1 MRFNK
6 IFASMLFVG
15 ASFSGN
21 GWAESFQPF
30 EVTDIQ
36 VEGLQRVALGAAL
49 LSLPVRV
56 GDTVDEIKL
65 QQAIKSLYGSTNFE
79 NISVSHEDGILYVTV
94 KERPTISII
103 SFDGNKD
110 IKDEQLQESLD
121 GSGVKTGESLDRT
134 MLSGIEKGL
143 QDFYYGVGKYGAKVE
158 AQIINLPR
166 NRVELKFKFTEGL
179 AAEIRQINVVG
190 NTVFS
195 DSELISMLELKDYVA
210 WWDLFGERRYQKQ
223 KLQADLETI
232 KTYYHNQGYIRFN
245 VTSTQ
250 VAMTPDRKGL
260 YITINVDEGEKYK
273 VKEVNLIGD
282 LMGREALMKSIL
294 PIKAGN
300 MYNGADVTFTEEMY
314 SKYLGRFGYAY
325 PEVKTY
331 PEIDDDAKE
340 VVLNINIKPGKRV
353 YVRSINFTG
362 NTVTKDEVM
371 RRELR
376 QMEGAWLN
384 SAQIEQSKLRLNRLG
399 YFETVDAETI
409 QVPGSDDLVDVA
421 VTVKEQPSGSFN
433 AGVGY
438 GTESGVSLQFGVEQ
452 NNFLGTG
459 NQAGISINTNK
470 YSRSANLS
478 FTDPYFTKDAV
489 SLGGSVYWNEFD
501 ANEANLERYKN
512 QSYGVA
518 LNSGF
523 PINEYNRL
531 NGGIGYRHNT
541 ISEISAYEQALRFYN
556 VYRETD
562 DPNSDLSFD
571 NFELNAGWYRS
582 TLNRGT
588 FPTDGSSQR
597 LSGKMT
603 VPGSDLQYF
612 KTDFDTNF
620 YFPLTPQHGFVLLAR
635 ARLGYSNGYGQFKD
649 NDQILPFWE
658 NYYSGG
664 SSSLRGFKSN
674 SVGPRSFYAYRGSDQ
689 CSPDVSGDG
698 CSIASPG
705 DPTQIQVSQGR
716 SIGGNAIAT
725 ASFEMIVPTP
735 FLDEAYTN
743 SVRTSFFV
751 DAGNVWDTEF
761 DYESYRYLPADQF
774 SKLED
779 YSDPARLRASWGM
792 SVQWL
797 SPMGPMV
804 FSLAWPLKE
813 YEDDE
818 TEIFSFNI
826 GKTF

>member
-1 MRFNK
+1 MRLNK
-6 IFASMLFVG
+6 IFASMLLVG
-15 ASFSGN
+15 ASFSGK
-21 GWAESFQPF
+21 GWAASFQPF

-36 VEGLQRVALGAAL
+36 VQGLQRVALGAAL
-49 LSLPVRV
+49 LNIPIKV
-56 GDTVDEIKL
+56 GDTVDETRL
-65 QQAIKSLYGSTNFE
+65 RQAIKSLYASTNFE
-79 NISVSHEDGILYVTV
+79 HVEVTRDGSVLVISV
-94 KERPTISII
+94 KERPTISVV
-103 SFDGNKD
+103 SFEGNKD

-121 GSGVKTGESLDRT
+121 GSGVKVGESLDRT
-134 MLSGIEKGL
+134 MLSGIEKSL

-158 AQIINLPR
+158 AQVINLPR

-195 DSELISMLELKDYVA
+195 DSELIGMLELKDYVA

-232 KTYYHNQGYIRFN
+232 KTFYHNRGYIRFE

-260 YITINVDEGEKYK
+260 YITINVNEGEPYK
-273 VKEVNLIGD
+273 VKDINLTGE
-282 LMGREALMKSIL
+282 LMGREEVMEAIL
-294 PIKAGN
+294 PMKVGDT
-300 MYNGADVTFTEEMY
+300 YNGADVTFTEEMY

-331 PEIDDDAKE
+331 PEIDDENKE
-340 VVLNINIKPGKRV
+340 VTLNINVKPGKRV

-362 NTVTKDEVM
+362 NQVTKDEVL

-384 SAQIEQSKLRLNRLG
+384 SAQVEQSKARLDRLG
-399 YFETVDAETI
+399 YFETVDTETV
-409 QVPGSDDLVDVA
+409 QVPGTDDLVDVA
-421 VTVKEQPSGSFN
+421 FKVKEQPSGSFN

-438 GTESGVSLQFGVEQ
+438 GTESGLSLQLGVQQ

-459 NQAGISINTNK
+459 NQAGVSLNTNR
-470 YSRSANLS
+470 YSKSVNLS
-478 FTDPYFTKDAV
+478 YTDPYFTKDGV
-489 SLGGSVYWNEFD
+489 SLGGNIFWNEFD
-501 ANEANLERYKN
+501 AEQANLERYKN
-512 QSYGVA
+512 SSYGITV
-518 LNSGF
+518 NSGF
-523 PINEYNRL
+523 PINEYNRI
-531 NGGIGYRHNT
+531 NGGLGYRHNS

-556 VYRETD
+556 IYR
-562 DPNSDLSFD
+562 DPNDPEADLSFD
-571 NFELNAGWYRS
+571 NFEASLGWYRS

-588 FPTDGSSQR
+588 FPTAGSSQR
-597 LSGKMT
+597 LSGKVT
-603 VPGSDLQYF
+603 IPGSDLQYF
-612 KTDFDTNF
+612 KTDFNTSF
-620 YFPLTPQHGFVLLAR
+620 YFPINRSHSFVLMTK
-635 ARLGYSNGYGQFKD
+635 ARLGYANGYGKFND

-674 SVGPRSFYAYRGSDQ
+674 SVGPRSFYLYRGSESCAPDISGDP
-689 CSPDVSGDG
+689 CSLPGDINKVTVSG
-698 CSIASPG
+698 
-705 DPTQIQVSQGR
+705 GR

-725 ASFEMIVPTP
+725 ASLELIVPTP

-761 DYESYRYLPADQF
+761 DIDSYSYLPATEFEQLD
-774 SKLED
+774 D
-779 YSDPARLRASWGM
+779 YSDPSRIRASAGM

-804 FSLAWPLKE
+804 FSLAWPIKE
-813 YEDDE
+813 YEDDD

>member
-1 MRFNK
+1 MRLNK
-6 IFASMLFVG
+6 IFASMILVG

-21 GWAESFQPF
+21 GWADNFQPF

-49 LSLPVRV
+49 LSLPVKV
-56 GDTVDEIKL
+56 GDTVDQVKL
-65 QQAIKSLYGSTNFE
+65 QQAIKSLYGSANFE
-79 NISVSHEDGILYVTV
+79 LIDVSHENGVIFVKV
-94 KERPTISII
+94 KERPTISVIT
-103 SFDGNKD
+103 FDGNKD
-110 IKDEQLQESLD
+110 IKEEQLQESLD
-121 GSGVKTGESLDRT
+121 DSGVKIGESLDRT
-134 MLSGIEKGL
+134 MITGIEKGL

-158 AQIINLPR
+158 AQVINLPR
-166 NRVELKFKFTEGL
+166 NRVELKFKFVEGL

-195 DSELISMLELKDYVA
+195 DSELIEMLELKDYVA

-260 YITINVDEGEKYK
+260 YVTINVDEGEKYK
-273 VKEVNLIGD
+273 VKEVNLTGE
-282 LMGREALMKSIL
+282 LMGREALLRAIL
-294 PIKAGN
+294 PIKTGET
-300 MYNGADVTFTEEMY
+300 YNGGTVTFTEEMY

-331 PEIDDDAKE
+331 PEIDDDTKE
-340 VVLNINIKPGKRV
+340 VVLNINVMPGKRV

-371 RRELR
+371 RRQLR

-384 SAQIEQSKLRLNRLG
+384 SDQIETSKLNLNRLG
-399 YFETVDAETI
+399 YFDTVDTETI
-409 QVPGSDDLVDVA
+409 QIPGSDDLVDVEFN
-421 VTVKEQPSGSFN
+421 VKEQPSGSFN
-433 AGVGY
+433 AGIGY
-438 GTESGVSLQFGVEQ
+438 GTESGMSLQLGVEQ

-459 NQAGISINTNK
+459 NQAGFSINTNK
-470 YSRSANLS
+470 YQKSANLS
-478 FTDPYFTKDAV
+478 YTNPYWTKDGV
-489 SLGGSVYWNEFD
+489 SLGGSIYWSEFD

-512 QSYGVA
+512 SSYGVA
-518 LNSGF
+518 LTSGF
-523 PINEYNRL
+523 PINEVNRIH
-531 NGGIGYRHNT
+531 GGVGYRHNT
-541 ISEISAYEQALRFYN
+541 ISEVSAYEQALRFYN
-556 VYRETD
+556 VYRESE
-562 DPNSDLSFD
+562 DPESDLSFD
-571 NFELNAGWYRS
+571 NFELSTGWSRS

-597 LSGKMT
+597 LNGKMT

-620 YFPLTPQHGFVLLAR
+620 YFPLNRKQSFIFLAR
-635 ARLGYSNGYGQFKD
+635 GRVGYANGYGKFNQ
-649 NDQILPFWE
+649 NDQIMPFWE

-664 SSSLRGFKSN
+664 NTSLRGFKSN
-674 SVGPRSFYAYRGSDQ
+674 SVGPRSFFMYRGSEP
-689 CSPDVSGDG
+689 CSPDASGDG
-698 CSIASPG
+698 CSLPG
-705 DPTQIQVSQGR
+705 DPNTIQVSQGR
-716 SIGGNAIAT
+716 SIGGNALAT
-725 ASFEMIVPTP
+725 ASLELIVPTP
-735 FLDEAYTN
+735 FLDEAYSN
-743 SVRTSFFV
+743 SVRTSFFI

-761 DYESYRYLPADQF
+761 DYDSYRTLPAEQF

-779 YSDPARLRASWGM
+779 YSDPARLRASYGM

-813 YEDDE
+813 YEDDD

>member
-49 LSLPVRV
+49 LSLPVKV
-56 GDTVDEIKL
+56 GDTVDEVKL

-79 NISVSHEDGILYVTV
+79 NISVSHEDGILFVTV

-103 SFDGNKD
+103 SFEGNKD

-121 GSGVKTGESLDRT
+121 GSGVKAGESLDRT

-166 NRVELKFKFTEGL
+166 NRVELKFNFTEGL

-195 DSELISMLELKDYVA
+195 DSELISMIELKDYVA

-232 KTYYHNQGYIRFN
+232 KTYYHNQGYIRFE

-260 YITINVDEGEKYK
+260 YITINVDEGETYK

-282 LMGREALMKSIL
+282 LMGREALMKAIL

-331 PEIDDDAKE
+331 PEIDDESKE

-362 NTVTKDEVM
+362 NTVTKDEVL

-421 VTVKEQPSGSFN
+421 ITVKEQPSGSFN

-459 NQAGISINTNK
+459 NQAGLSINTNK

-478 FTDPYFTKDAV
+478 FTNPYFTKDGV

-523 PINEYNRL
+523 PINESNRL

-562 DPNSDLSFD
+562 DANSDLSFD

-597 LSGKMT
+597 LSGKVT

-635 ARLGYSNGYGQFKD
+635 ARLGYSNGYGQFND

-674 SVGPRSFYAYRGSDQ
+674 SVGPRSFYLYRGSEQ
-689 CSPDVSGDG
+689 CAPDISGDG
-698 CSIASPG
+698 CSLPG
-705 DPTQIQVSQGR
+705 DPNTIQVSQGR

-761 DYESYRYLPADQF
+761 DYDSYRTLPADQF
-774 SKLED
+774 TKLED
-779 YSDPARLRASWGM
+779 YSDPERIRASWGM

>member
-1 MRFNK
+1 MRLNK

-15 ASFSGN
+15 ASYAGN
-21 GWAESFQPF
+21 GWANTFQPF

-49 LSLPVRV
+49 LNLPVKV
-56 GDTVDEIKL
+56 GDTVDRVKI

-79 NISVSHEDGILYVTV
+79 TINVSHENGVLYVTV
-94 KERPTISII
+94 KERPTISAVT
-103 SFDGNKD
+103 FEGNKD

-121 GSGVKTGESLDRT
+121 GSGVKIGESLDRT

-166 NRVELKFKFTEGL
+166 NRVELQFNFTEGL

-190 NTVFS
+190 NTVFT
-195 DSELISMLELKDYVA
+195 DSELISMLELKDFVA

-232 KTYYHNQGYIRFN
+232 KTYYHNQGYIRFD

-260 YITINVDEGEKYK
+260 YITINVNEGEKYK
-273 VKEVNLIGD
+273 IKDVNLTGD
-282 LMGREALMKSIL
+282 LMGREALLKAIL
-294 PIKAGN
+294 PLKAGS
-300 MYNGADVTFTEEMY
+300 MYNGADVTYTEEMY

-325 PEVKTY
+325 PEVKVY
-331 PEIDDDAKE
+331 PEIDDENKE
-340 VVLNINIKPGKRV
+340 VALNVNIKPGKRV
-353 YVRSINFTG
+353 YVRAINFTG

-384 SAQIEQSKLRLNRLG
+384 SAQIEQSKARLNRLG
-399 YFETVDAETI
+399 YFETVDTETI

-421 VTVKEQPSGSFN
+421 VSVKEQPSGSFN

-459 NQAGISINTNK
+459 NQAGVSINTNK
-470 YSRSANLS
+470 YSKSANLS
-478 FTDPYFTKDAV
+478 FTDPYFTKDGV
-489 SLGGSVYWNEFD
+489 SLGGSVYWSEFD

-512 QSYGVA
+512 NSYGVA

-531 NGGIGYRHNT
+531 NGGIGYRHNA

-556 VYRETD
+556 VYRDSE

-571 NFELNAGWYRS
+571 NFELNGGWYRS

-597 LSGKMT
+597 LNGKT
-603 VPGSDLQYF
+603 TIPGSDLQYF
-612 KTDFDTNF
+612 KADLDTNF
-620 YFPLTPQHGFVLLAR
+620 YFPLTRTHSFVFLTR
-635 ARLGYSNGYGQFKD
+635 ARLGYANGYGQYND

-674 SVGPRSFYAYRGSDQ
+674 SVGPRSFYLVRGSEP
-689 CSPDVSGDG
+689 CAPDSSGDG
-698 CSIASPG
+698 CSLPG
-705 DPTQIQVSQGR
+705 DPNQIQVSQGR

-725 ASFEMIVPTP
+725 ASMELIVPTP

-761 DYESYRYLPADQF
+761 DYDSYRNLPSEEF
-774 SKLED
+774 NKLED

>member
-1 MRFNK
+1 MRLNK

-49 LSLPVRV
+49 LSLPVKV
-56 GDTVDEIKL
+56 GDTIDEVKL

-79 NISVSHEDGILYVTV
+79 NISISHENGILYVSV

-103 SFDGNKD
+103 SFEGNKD

-121 GSGVKTGESLDRT
+121 GSGVKSGESLDRT

-195 DSELISMLELKDYVA
+195 DSELISMLELKDFVA

-232 KTYYHNQGYIRFN
+232 KTYYHNQGYIRFE

-260 YITINVDEGEKYK
+260 YITINVNEGEKYK
-273 VKEVNLIGD
+273 VKDVNLVGD
-282 LMGREALMKSIL
+282 LMGREELMKSIL
-294 PIKAGN
+294 PIKPGN

-331 PEIDDDAKE
+331 PEIDDENKE
-340 VVLNINIKPGKRV
+340 VVLNINVKPGKRV

-384 SAQIEQSKLRLNRLG
+384 SAQIEQSKTRLNRLG
-399 YFETVDAETI
+399 YFETVETETI

-459 NQAGISINTNK
+459 NQAGVSINTNK
-470 YSRSANLS
+470 YSKSATLS
-478 FTDPYFTKDAV
+478 YTDPYFTKDGV
-489 SLGGSVYWNEFD
+489 SLGGSIYWNEFD

-512 QSYGVA
+512 KSYGVA

-523 PINEYNRL
+523 PVNESNRL

-541 ISEISAYEQALRFYN
+541 ISEISSYEQAKRFYN

-562 DPNSDLSFD
+562 DVDADLSFD
-571 NFELNAGWYRS
+571 NFELTAGWYRS

-612 KTDFDTNF
+612 KTDFETNF
-620 YFPLTPQHGFVLLAR
+620 YFPLTRQHGFVFLAR
-635 ARLGYSNGYGQFKD
+635 ARLGYANGYGSFKD

-674 SVGPRSFYAYRGSDQ
+674 SVGPRSFYLYRGSEP
-689 CSPDVSGDG
+689 CSPDPSADG
-698 CSIASPG
+698 CSLPG
-705 DPTQIQVSQGR
+705 DPDSLYVSEGN

-761 DYESYRYLPADQF
+761 DYDGYRYLPADQF
-774 SKLED
+774 NQLSD
-779 YSDPARLRASWGM
+779 YSDPERIRASWGM

-804 FSLAWPLKE
+804 FSLAWPIKE